1 MKNMSKRLIV
11 IIFFLVILVV
21 EYATVSFTYN
31 VAYETGRKAGIEE
44 MVNIIDSIF
53 TERVNQN

>member
-1 MKNMSKRLIV
+1 MNKKLIV
-11 IIFFLVILVV
+11 VIFFLVILVI

-31 VAYETGRKAGIEE
+31 VAYETGRKAGIDE

-53 TERVNQN
+53 TERTTQN